1 MGEMRNA
8 MLRQMRLRGYSP
20 LTIKVYLQH
29 MKDFSRFHK
38 RDPRSVGEEGVML
51 YLDLVLGKKGVSLSY
66 RDQAVSAIKF
76 FYDKVLGMPLVT
88 KRLPRPKKEQRL
100 PAVLDT
106 DEVRRLF
113 KSVANLKHLA
123 LLMLAYSGGLR
134 VGELVRLKID
144 DIDSGRML
152 IHIKN
157 GKGGKD
163 RYTVLSTHALGVLR
177 AYVRC
182 FRPSGWLFPGQ
193 RPGSYLSAR
202 SVQHIVSDASRRA
215 GIRKHVTPHTLRH
228 SFATHLLE
236 NGTDL
241 RYIQELLGHKS
252 SKTTE
257 RYTHV
262 SRKDIARIVSP
273 LDRLVSDA
281 GGTRVGDYSSPFVV
295 KKEKRAAG
303 GDHA

>member
-1 MGEMRNA
+1 M
-8 MLRQMRLRGYSP
+8 
-20 LTIKVYLQH
+20 
-29 MKDFSRFHK
+29 
-38 RDPRSVGEEGVML
+38 GEEGVML
-51 YLDLVLGKKGVSLSY
+51 YLDLVLGKKGVSLTY

-76 FYDKVLGMPLVT
+76 FYDKVLGTPFVT
-88 KRLPRPKKEQRL
+88 GKLPRPKKEQLL
-100 PAVLDT
+100 PAVLGT
-106 DEVRRLF
+106 DEVRRLLE
-113 KSVANLKHLA
+113 SVANLKHLA

-134 VGELVRLKID
+134 VGELVRLKAD
-144 DIDSGRML
+144 DIDSCRML
-152 IHIKN
+152 IHIRS
-157 GKGGKD
+157 GKGRKD
-163 RYTVLSTHALGVLR
+163 RYTVLSAHALVVLR
-177 AYVRC
+177 DYVRR

-193 RPGSYLSAR
+193 RPGSHLSAR
-202 SVQHIVSDASRRA
+202 SVQHIVSDATRRA

-262 SRKDIARIVSP
+262 SRKDRARIVSP
-273 LDRLVSDA
+273 LDRMVSES
-281 GGTRVGDYSSPFVV
+281 GGTRVGDFSGPPAV

-303 GDHA
+303 GDRGPFANGGERE